1 MHVNGIGQFRL
12 ARTDGGGRELEGG
25 TVRLS
30 AWDALQNPS
39 REIKVAGPTGVF
51 YKERF
56 ALWPDD
62 EDLVLYRE
70 DAGRQIS
77 DLSRFTAE
85 DGCIYSLVVRRDV
98 QIFSNTGQVDCVD
111 QSDQWALYR
120 FPQGLPAGFAAR
132 LDGAP
137 FWSPGSAPIK
147 NKELPGTGLFV
158 RELTV
163 TCLDLSVKAPPGWTV
178 ERFRFSGR
186 AFDGYHAVME
196 ISPAI
201 DYAKKTARILVTR
214 QEERRAIEIK
224 AERVGQKCNGAA
236 YQNTDGRWSI
246 LQSNAALDAGRIE
259 GRTLAVHWDQ
269 QSNEDPW
276 LTLGTLPLV
285 SHPHFS
291 RRQRL
296 IAVGEPLQVRFG
308 MMNEDH
314 PNRIQLASAVYST
327 GILEEVRETV
337 DLFLLILREKIEAA
351 PDLRV
356 WVWEEGSPTPRL
368 ISKEEVEAHSDNQT
382 LSVLQLS
389 APNPIGWAVSLDGNW
404 RGARFHVEPR
414 SKNWPRLCRQWDEIF
429 NRGEN
434 WGACAAAL
442 RWWRFPVLMDPFL
455 TSVQEQVARN
465 QLQTLCAWI
474 APDALSEMVLA
485 LSEAEYYVNSLR
497 TLLWDY
503 RPSTEECKQ
512 LWALHEASVFSAFH
526 EGQLS
531 ASTTLLLSSHPVLF
545 ARIICEVVWTRQHDE
560 EAQVPIVLDHSL
572 FRTAPNPAMI
582 QGIEERYRRI
592 FGIAREFVE
601 RQAGYGDSARE
612 ANRFE
617 VLRTEA
623 LSELRSWTDSRPLDD
638 AYFLEYV
645 IKSAEALFDGR
656 ECNTTRL
663 KVAVT
668 RSRACCAFI
677 VSYLLKTRG
686 ITHQ

>member
-1 MHVNGIGQFRL
+1 
-12 ARTDGGGRELEGG
+12 
-25 TVRLS
+25 
-30 AWDALQNPS
+30 
-39 REIKVAGPTGVF
+39 
-51 YKERF
+51 
-56 ALWPDD
+56 
-62 EDLVLYRE
+62 
-70 DAGRQIS
+70 
-77 DLSRFTAE
+77 
-85 DGCIYSLVVRRDV
+85 
-98 QIFSNTGQVDCVD
+98 
-111 QSDQWALYR
+111 
-120 FPQGLPAGFAAR
+120 
-132 LDGAP
+132 
-137 FWSPGSAPIK
+137 
-147 NKELPGTGLFV
+147 
-158 RELTV
+158 
-163 TCLDLSVKAPPGWTV
+163 
-178 ERFRFSGR
+178 
-186 AFDGYHAVME
+186 
-196 ISPAI
+196 
-201 DYAKKTARILVTR
+201 
-214 QEERRAIEIK
+214 
-224 AERVGQKCNGAA
+224 
-236 YQNTDGRWSI
+236 
-246 LQSNAALDAGRIE
+246 
-259 GRTLAVHWDQ
+259 
-269 QSNEDPW
+269 
-276 LTLGTLPLV
+276 
-285 SHPHFS
+285 
-291 RRQRL
+291 
-296 IAVGEPLQVRFG
+296 
-308 MMNEDH
+308 
-314 PNRIQLASAVYST
+314 
-327 GILEEVRETV
+327 
-337 DLFLLILREKIEAA
+337 
-351 PDLRV
+351 
-356 WVWEEGSPTPRL
+356 
-368 ISKEEVEAHSDNQT
+368 
-382 LSVLQLS
+382 
-389 APNPIGWAVSLDGNW
+389 
-404 RGARFHVEPR
+404 
-414 SKNWPRLCRQWDEIF
+414 
-429 NRGEN
+429 
-434 WGACAAAL
+434 
-442 RWWRFPVLMDPFL
+442 MDPFL